1 MGEAMAIESIA
12 EEYARFKGY
21 FTETRV
27 PFKLEIGH
35 SDIDVLGFHPQK
47 GTTLVIECKAWGSPD
62 QYFNFCGDTLGFRK
76 EFRKIITHW
85 KYFKKSPNNKIWNFN
100 RLDEIW
106 YVIPGYCDDKEEIEG
121 KLSKELN
128 HIIKIIPIH
137 ELIRDVMFEVKEDK
151 DKRRKRYS
159 NPALEFCR
167 WLLRC
172 HEKGRLSLVDIDL
185 KLKGEKQTY
194 ETLKMNYFME
204 CLRNIKKNV
213 EGRGKFI
220 NTRVNSLKLL
230 SKMRKKATIPE
241 LGEEAH
247 RRKMNMDY
255 NRIDVG
261 LSTWINLGVVNGN
274 KKEGFFINDSF
285 KSIVKNE
292 LKLWQ

>member
-12 EEYARFKGY
+12 EEYAKFKGY

-35 SDIDVLGFHPQK
+35 SDIDVLGFHLQK

-62 QYFNFCGDTLGFRK
+62 QYFNFCGDRLGFRK

-85 KYFKKSPNNKIWNFN
+85 KYFKKSPNNKKWNLN

-172 HEKGRLSLVDIDL
+172 HEKGKLSLVDIDL

-194 ETLKMNYFME
+194 ETLKMKYFKD
-204 CLRNIKKNV
+204 CLRVIEKNV
-213 EGRGKFI
+213 KGRGKFVD
-220 NTRVNSLKLL
+220 TRKKSLELL
-230 SKMRKKATIPE
+230 CKVGEKATIPE
-241 LGEEAH
+241 LGKEA
-247 RRKMNMDY
+247 RKGKYDMNY
-255 NRIDVG
+255 SRISVG
-261 LSTWINLGVVNGN
+261 LGTWIELGIVIGN
-274 KKEGFFINDSF
+274 NAEGYSINKSF
-285 KSIVKNE
+285 KAIVRKE
-292 LKLWQ
+292 LKS